1 MTNESATIVNLPTV
15 QAADYDPLSPA
26 HFEHSQRVAKMFASS
41 ELVPQHLRG
50 KLADCLIAYAI
61 AKRTREEPLVVL
73 QNIYFVSGRA
83 GWSAQYM
90 IAKANRSGVFSRRI
104 NWRVEGAGENMRVT
118 AFATLADSGEVVE
131 ATASMAM
138 AKAEGWTR
146 NTKYQTM
153 PDQMLRY
160 RSAAMLIRLFCPEV
174 MMGLPMVDE
183 VEDIAVARGPAAA
196 IDITPGAAASAVD
209 AILSADAGSAP
220 PMGEHKPRRAGG
232 DRTHRALPPPPPPPR
247 APRRAAAGRSDR
259 RADLDRRPRRVRRQD
274 AADPRRHGAA
284 ELRARRPQAARGT
297 GGVMRRFLR
306 RLGAA
311 GLIAIGLTALATAIV
326 LAAIFATIFTPEM
339 ARGFR

>member
-209 AILSADAGSAP
+209 AILSADGSAP
-220 PMGEHKPRRAGG
+220 PMGETKPASTGGDHVTAQSPEAATPAASASPAEPPLADRIAALTSIADLAEFDAKTRPTLAGTALRNYSLAVAKRRA
-232 DRTHRALPPPPPPPR
+232 
-247 APRRAAAGRSDR
+247 
-259 RADLDRRPRRVRRQD
+259 
-274 AADPRRHGAA
+274 
-284 ELRARRPQAARGT
+284 ELEAS
-297 GGVMRRFLR
+297 
-306 RLGAA
+306 
-311 GLIAIGLTALATAIV
+311 
-326 LAAIFATIFTPEM
+326 
-339 ARGFR
+339 